1 MTPAQQSQFNTFG
14 CVSRSLI
21 SLANSKG
28 KAITRDAFCQQFGGI
43 FLNPANQYGAL
54 APSQIIDVVRAL
66 NLGTYFVSYR
76 RYAEIDDAFNA
87 KKRGVLI
94 SSEINLN
101 PGATDIIRH
110 FSLLTGIGAAGFSLL
125 TPSQDGNDY
134 PLNFSSQDWDGKLC
148 HGIVIY

>member
-1 MTPAQQSQFNTFG
+1 MTPVQESQFNTFG
-14 CVSRSLI
+14 CVSRSLVN
-21 SLANSKG
+21 LAHSKG
-28 KAITRDAFCQQFGGI
+28 NAITRDAFCQQFSGL

-54 APSQIIDVVRAL
+54 MPSRIVDVIRAL
-66 NLGTYFVSYR
+66 NLGTCFASYR
-76 RYAEIDDAFNA
+76 RYAEIDDAFNVQN
-87 KKRGVLI
+87 RGVLI

-134 PLNFSSQDWDGKLC
+134 PLNFAAQD
-148 HGIVIY
+148 